1 MTTYGSPLGFTT
13 GAATGC
19 PFSKPIFME
28 TQEPTVFETADGEVF
43 ETSDAKIFY
52 VKGA

>member
-28 TQEPTVFETADGEVF
+28 TQEPVAFNTSDDEPFETVDN
-43 ETSDAKIFY
+43 KIFY
-52 VKGA
+52 VKRA